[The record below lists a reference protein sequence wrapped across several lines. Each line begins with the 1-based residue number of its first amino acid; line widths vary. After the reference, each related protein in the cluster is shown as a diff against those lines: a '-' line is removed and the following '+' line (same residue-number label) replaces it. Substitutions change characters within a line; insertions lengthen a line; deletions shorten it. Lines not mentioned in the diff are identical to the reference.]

1 MVDFTQIKD
10 FLGSIGNWVS
20 VNITQKVIVWI
31 GSQGVNIGITGSK
44 ILSIIIFLLI
54 AFGVIKLLHSLRGII
69 KYSIVI
75 LLILLALSVGASFF

>member
-31 GSQGVNIGITGSK
+31 GSQGVNISDFSAKIISLIVIGILLYLAFTILKNLRTAIK
-44 ILSIIIFLLI
+44 IGIIIL
-54 AFGVIKLLHSLRGII
+54 
-69 KYSIVI
+69 
-75 LLILLALSVGASFF
+75 LLALGVSIVFSF